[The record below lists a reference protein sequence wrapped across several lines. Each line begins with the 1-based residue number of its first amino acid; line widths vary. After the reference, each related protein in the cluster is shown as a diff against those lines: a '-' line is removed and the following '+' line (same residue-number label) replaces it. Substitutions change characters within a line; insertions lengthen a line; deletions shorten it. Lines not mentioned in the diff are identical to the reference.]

1 MNWISPHTTEW
12 RSSGSSEQEGNE
24 EKASLSPS
32 LLIPMVVENTN
43 RGERAFDIFSRLLKE
58 RIILLGTPIDDQIA
72 NLIVAQLLYLDH
84 EDPERDVNLYI
95 NSPGGSITAGL
106 AIYDT
111 MRSIR
116 ADVATFCLGMAGSMA
131 TPLLA
136 GGARGKRYSLPHS
149 TIHMHPAGGGA
160 RGYAPDVEIMAR
172 ELLREQ
178 RIIRELLSRDT
189 GQSIERIS
197 RDFDRDLFMNPQEA
211 VEYGII
217 DDIINRDDMA
227 TGRGTRVEL

>member
-1 MNWISPHTTEW
+1 MDWLSPYKAGWISPHGTGGQAT
-12 RSSGSSEQEGNE
+12 QP
-24 EKASLSPS
+24 A

-58 RIILLGTPIDDQIA
+58 RIILLGTPIEDQIA
-72 NLIVAQLLYLDH
+72 NLIVAQLLFLDH
-84 EDPERDVNLYI
+84 EDPERDISLYI

-111 MRSIR
+111 MRAIR
-116 ADVATFCLGMAGSMA
+116 ADVATFCVGMAGSMA

-136 GGARGKRYSLPHS
+136 GGAKGKRYSLPHS
-149 TIHMHPAGGGA
+149 TVHMHPAGGGA

-178 RIIRELLSRDT
+178 QIVRELLSRDT
-189 GQSIERIS
+189 GQPLERIAK
-197 RDFDRDLFMNPQEA
+197 DFDRDLFMGPEKA
-211 VEYGII
+211 MEYGII
-217 DDIINRDDMA
+217 DDILNREDLVA
-227 TGRGTRVEL
+227 GRGENINL